1 MVLKVSKY
9 YPLPLINDYIRNI
22 WRVPWLKT
30 GFVVYTRLVL
40 TWGFQ
45 VAIIECSSTKDV
57 FLVDLFLG
65 IKFKFI
71 AKSCEDDGTQ
81 LKRIKFQN
89 SLFSFSVKWVMEF
102 LKQNYFKKQNSSSLL
117 LLRDHP

>member
-1 MVLKVSKY
+1 MATLQLLCFVLPSFLTPTPQKSENV
-9 YPLPLINDYIRNI
+9 RNI
-22 WRVPWLKT
+22 WMVPWLKT

-89 SLFSFSVKWVMEF
+89 SLFSFSVKWDTEF
-102 LKQNYFKKQNSSSLL
+102 RLTIFKISLISS
-117 LLRDHP
+117 

>member
-1 MVLKVSKY
+1 M
-9 YPLPLINDYIRNI
+9 
-22 WRVPWLKT
+22 VPWLKT

-89 SLFSFSVKWVMEF
+89 SLFSFSVEWVIEF
-102 LKQNYFKKQNSSSLL
+102 LPKIFKKTVAILGNKVLENLKISKSVTNKS
-117 LLRDHP
+117 

>member
-1 MVLKVSKY
+1 MVLKVGKNNPFLIPS
-9 YPLPLINDYIRNI
+9 PPLINDYVRNI
-22 WRVPWLKT
+22 WMVPWLKT
-30 GFVVYTRLVL
+30 GFVVHIHTSRLDL
-40 TWGFQ
+40 GFPGSNY
-45 VAIIECSSTKDV
+45 CSSTKDV

-89 SLFSFSVKWVMEF
+89 SLFSFSVKWVIEF
-102 LKQNYFKKQNSSSLL
+102 LRTVFKISLISS
-117 LLRDHP
+117 

>member
-89 SLFSFSVKWVMEF
+89 SLFSFSVEWVMEF
-102 LKQNYFKKQNSSSLL
+102 RPTIHYVGPLYY
-117 LLRDHP
+117 

>member
-1 MVLKVSKY
+1 MDG
-9 YPLPLINDYIRNI
+9 PLAKN
-22 WRVPWLKT
+22 RVCCIHTSRLDL
-30 GFVVYTRLVL
+30 GFPGSNY
-40 TWGFQ
+40 
-45 VAIIECSSTKDV
+45 CSSTKDV

-89 SLFSFSVKWVMEF
+89 SLFSFSVKWDIEF
-102 LKQNYFKKQNSSSLL
+102 LPKIFKKFLENKALKKSK
-117 LLRDHP
+117 DIKKCDK

>member
-1 MVLKVSKY
+1 MEG
-9 YPLPLINDYIRNI
+9 PLAKN
-22 WRVPWLKT
+22 RVCCIHTSRLDL
-30 GFVVYTRLVL
+30 GFPGSNY
-40 TWGFQ
+40 
-45 VAIIECSSTKDV
+45 CSSSTKDV

-102 LKQNYFKKQNSSSLL
+102 LPTILKKIVTILENS
-117 LLRDHP
+117 

>member
-1 MVLKVSKY
+1 MDG
-9 YPLPLINDYIRNI
+9 PLAKN
-22 WRVPWLKT
+22 RVCCIHTSRLDL
-30 GFVVYTRLVL
+30 GFPGSNY
-40 TWGFQ
+40 
-45 VAIIECSSTKDV
+45 CSSTKDV

-89 SLFSFSVKWVMEF
+89 SLFSFSVVWVIEF
-102 LKQNYFKKQNSSSLL
+102 LPKIFKKTVAILGNKVLENLKISKSVTNKS
-117 LLRDHP
+117 